1 MFIDQLV
8 CLSPED
14 DTKIIE
20 AKNDSFHFT
29 AGGQLDHHMVSV
41 PPDTIKKLILNINLI
56 LIHHALPPSL
66 PQKDLTSRKMFC
78 RSVDSS
84 HQ

>member
-8 CLSPED
+8 RLPPED

-20 AKNDSFHFT
+20 AKNDPFHLT
-29 AGGQLDHHMVSV
+29 ASGQLDHYMVSV

-56 LIHHALPPSL
+56 LDHALPPS
-66 PQKDLTSRKMFC
+66 PPKKDLILRKMFC